1 MLSTPLVD
9 VMSVK
14 VPEAVV
20 LREELHAA
28 AVVVVES
35 SDFLQAPMTAIMPTI
50 RAIQNSI
57 FFIIT
62 SLSLSKNAGLFLHL
76 CIGNGVNQHRITPHS
91 HNTKQPKNTPGQ
103 FFHVGYSYYKHNTT
117 LIFRILS
124 FCFASVKSTL
134 TTLFG
139 I

>member
-1 MLSTPLVD
+1 MLSTPIVD
-9 VMSVK
+9 VMLVK

-50 RAIQNSI
+50 KTIQNSN

-62 SLSLSKNAGLFLHL
+62 SLGL
-76 CIGNGVNQHRITPHS
+76 R
-91 HNTKQPKNTPGQ
+91 K
-103 FFHVGYSYYKHNTT
+103 
-117 LIFRILS
+117 R
-124 FCFASVKSTL
+124 
-134 TTLFG
+134 
-139 I
+139 

>member
-50 RAIQNSI
+50 KASQKII
-57 FFIIT
+57 FYIIT
-62 SLSLSKNAGLFLHL
+62 SFIIEKY
-76 CIGNGVNQHRITPHS
+76 RIIPT
-91 HNTKQPKNTPGQ
+91 
-103 FFHVGYSYYKHNTT
+103 FMYRVW
-117 LIFRILS
+117 
-124 FCFASVKSTL
+124 C
-134 TTLFG
+134 
-139 I
+139 

>member
-1 MLSTPLVD
+1 MPLSIQPAVGVAPYQLKEYVPVMLSTPIVD
-9 VMSVK
+9 VMPVK

-50 RAIQNSI
+50 KTIQNSN

-62 SLSLSKNAGLFLHL
+62 SLGL
-76 CIGNGVNQHRITPHS
+76 R
-91 HNTKQPKNTPGQ
+91 K
-103 FFHVGYSYYKHNTT
+103 
-117 LIFRILS
+117 R
-124 FCFASVKSTL
+124 
-134 TTLFG
+134 
-139 I
+139 